1 MAVAGGFV
9 LNRRARQR
17 GQAMLALLLLL
28 GIALSV
34 FVYNAVD
41 PTHAAVRREAKT
53 QAAMKEVSDALIGW
67 SVQRTSSGTLPNARP
82 GELPCPD
89 LNNDGFED
97 GSCVAGALGRVPWKT
112 LGIPEPKDEAGE
124 TLWYAVAGPFRI
136 WNMNPNP
143 INSDTR
149 GDLVVYRDTTAIT
162 LTNEAVAVIF
172 SAGAALGAQDRG
184 CTIGVNCTVDLQC
197 TTSPASLT
205 PKCNPA
211 NYLDLET
218 AATVNN
224 ATPGGPFINAQS
236 SSSFNDRVFV
246 ITTAELI
253 TVVEQRVAREVLALL
268 RAYST
273 APGKSCG
280 NNCYTAA
287 DEDFTNEEDDNAFR
301 GWLPLC
307 DADPDN
313 WVALG
318 IDLTIPPLSWLTN
331 NDWWKVIYY
340 AVAPVK
346 TELNSGGTL
355 TVDGAPAHVVL
366 ITPGPAPAG
375 VTRPSL
381 TIPRTPTAPSQ
392 CVVEAPLTSAQATAY
407 WQQYLSAS
415 DALNYDH
422 SDNTYATPS
431 STAYA
436 RNRLYVIRP

>member
-1 MAVAGGFV
+1 VTVAGGLL
-9 LNRRARQR
+9 LNFRSRQR
-17 GQAMLALLLLL
+17 GQAVLALLLLL

-34 FVYNAVD
+34 FIYNAVD
-41 PTHAAVRREAKT
+41 PTQAAARREART
-53 QAAMKEVSDALIGW
+53 QATMREVRDALIGW
-67 SVQRTSSGTLPNARP
+67 SVGRTSTGALPNARP

-89 LNNDGFED
+89 FDNDGFED
-97 GSCVAGALGRVPWKT
+97 GSCAAGALGRVPWKT
-112 LGIPEPKDEAGE
+112 LGIPEPRDESGE
-124 TLWYAVAGPFRI
+124 TLWYAIAGPFRI
-136 WNMNPNP
+136 WNMNNTV
-143 INSDTR
+143 INSDTK
-149 GDLVVYRDTTAIT
+149 GNITVYRGTTAT
-162 LTNEAVAVIF
+162 VATNEAVAVIF

-184 CTIGVNCTVDLQC
+184 CTVGVNCTVDLQC

-211 NYLDLET
+211 NYLET

-224 ATPGGPFINAQS
+224 ATIGGPFISAQAS
-236 SSSFNDRVFV
+236 NNFNDKLHVV
-246 ITTAELI
+246 TTSELI
-253 TVVEQRVAREVLALL
+253 TVVEQRVARELLALL
-268 RAYST
+268 TAYST

-287 DEDFTNEEDDNAFR
+287 DEDFTNEEDNSAFR

-307 DADPDN
+307 EADPDN
-313 WVALG
+313 WGDLG
-318 IDLTIPPLSWLTN
+318 ISLPAWLTN

-340 AVAPVK
+340 AVAPDK
-346 TELNSGGTL
+346 TENNSGGTL
-355 TVDGAPAHVVL
+355 TVDGSPAYVVL

-381 TIPRTPTAPSQ
+381 ASSAPYLRVPDPPPACLVGPALSTSEART
-392 CVVEAPLTSAQATAY
+392 Y
-407 WQQYLSAS
+407 WQQYLSPS
-415 DALNYDH
+415 DPLNYDH

>member
-1 MAVAGGFV
+1 
-9 LNRRARQR
+9 
-17 GQAMLALLLLL
+17 
-28 GIALSV
+28 
-34 FVYNAVD
+34 
-41 PTHAAVRREAKT
+41 
-53 QAAMKEVSDALIGW
+53 
-67 SVQRTSSGTLPNARP
+67 
-82 GELPCPD
+82 
-89 LNNDGFED
+89 
-97 GSCVAGALGRVPWKT
+97 
-112 LGIPEPKDEAGE
+112 
-124 TLWYAVAGPFRI
+124 
-136 WNMNPNP
+136 
-143 INSDTR
+143 
-149 GDLVVYRDTTAIT
+149 
-162 LTNEAVAVIF
+162 
-172 SAGAALGAQDRG
+172 
-184 CTIGVNCTVDLQC
+184 
-197 TTSPASLT
+197 
-205 PKCNPA
+205 
-211 NYLDLET
+211 
-218 AATVNN
+218 VNN
-224 ATPGGPFINAQS
+224 AAPGGPFINAQS

-307 DADPDN
+307 DADPDS